1 MDQVLYRREG
11 AVEVVTLNRPES
23 KNSFS
28 FALIKELGDHFQ
40 SLTLEDNVR
49 AVIIT
54 GAGKGF
60 CTGADLT
67 SPDNRPDIVLP
78 VGMRLTA
85 QWYSRVVGGIMNLE
99 KPVIGA
105 INGIAA
111 GGHAYSYR
119 RNRCLGDINI

>member
-28 FALIKELGDHFQ
+28 FTIIKELGDHFQ
-40 SLTLEDNVR
+40 SLTLEDDVR

-60 CTGADLT
+60 CTGADL
-67 SPDNRPDIVLP
+67 SGPDNRSDIVLP
-78 VGMRLTA
+78 
-85 QWYSRVVGGIMNLE
+85 
-99 KPVIGA
+99 
-105 INGIAA
+105 
-111 GGHAYSYR
+111 
-119 RNRCLGDINI
+119 CLLYTSPSPRD

>member
-28 FALIKELGDHFQ
+28 FTIIKELGDHFQ
-40 SLTLEDNVR
+40 QLTLDDEVR

-60 CTGADLT
+60 CTGADSADRT
-67 SPDNRPDIVLP
+67 TVPISFCRWACGLP
-78 VGMRLTA
+78 
-85 QWYSRVVGGIMNLE
+85 
-99 KPVIGA
+99 P
-105 INGIAA
+105 NGTDALSVA
-111 GGHAYSYR
+111 S
-119 RNRCLGDINI
+119 

>member
-40 SLTLEDNVR
+40 RLTLEDDVR

-60 CTGADLT
+60 CTGADLIART
-67 SPDNRPDIVLP
+67 TALISSCRWACDSPP
-78 VGMRLTA
+78 
-85 QWYSRVVGGIMNLE
+85 
-99 KPVIGA
+99 
-105 INGIAA
+105 NGIAGLSGA
-111 GGHAYSYR
+111 S
-119 RNRCLGDINI
+119 